1 MRMPCYPWG
10 VRALWDG
17 RPTVGWL
24 MDLCEENYLY
34 LLRLAPEL
42 RSLEGRFLSRRRE
55 VAMDLHLEI
64 LEQTPYTTLLH
75 LTYYFSQ
82 GAGGQPDPDAR
93 LRVYHDSGQAEVVE
107 TGAEELDE
115 LADHTG
121 AAQDLGDGQHQVGGG
136 RPLGQAAGQPEADH
150 VAVALAGGLVAHDQ
164 RVARLR
170 DEQERYTSSVLE
182 ISARLLQD
190 DPFGY

>member
-1 MRMPCYPWG
+1 
-10 VRALWDG
+10 
-17 RPTVGWL
+17 

-93 LRVYHDSGQAEVVE
+93 LRVYHDSGQAEVVDLRQRQFLLNNSDCRSTLE
-107 TGAEELDE
+107 QKWKTSLFLSKWLSYCLRQGHGFNAEQSVP
-115 LADHTG
+115 AISG
-121 AAQDLGDGQHQVGGG
+121 
-136 RPLGQAAGQPEADH
+136 
-150 VAVALAGGLVAHDQ
+150 Q
-164 RVARLR
+164 RVNL
-170 DEQERYTSSVLE
+170 V
-182 ISARLLQD
+182 
-190 DPFGY
+190 GYC